1 MKKFVIG
8 MILVMSIMM
17 NSISA
22 FADYTE
28 FYVEFAD
35 DFPYKDDSRLAT
47 FGREYDDGTTQM
59 FILVGSRY
67 QIVIKYD
74 EEEDICEWIYMED
87 TGRGPAVLWDDC
99 GSLIECSMSEF
110 RDRQT
115 NRIGYLLER
124 VGDEG

>member
-8 MILVMSIMM
+8 MILVSIMM
-17 NSISA
+17 SCISA

-35 DFPYKDDSRLAT
+35 DFPYKDDPRLST

-74 EEEDICEWIYMED
+74 EEEDICEWIYVED

-99 GSLIECSMSEF
+99 GSLIECSMTEF
-110 RDRQT
+110 RDRQL